1 MKSII
6 GKVTASLFAVMIA
19 AAALPFSAQAE
30 EKKLPSGISFDEI
43 QSEIEAYAADK
54 KYASFETAV
63 FCGDDTIYTGC
74 FGETDVE
81 NKIAADEESVYDWG
95 SITKTLTWV
104 SVLQLYEEGKLDLN
118 EDIRTYLPDGFIKH
132 AKYDDPITMMNLMNH
147 NAGWCEST
155 YDIFVYDENELEDLG
170 TMLQKVE
177 PAQTYRPGERM
188 AYSNY
193 GAGLAGYVVE
203 CVSGESYVD
212 YVNNHIF
219 EPLGMENTS
228 VAPDYSDNES
238 VKARREKLKTYVESM
253 DGGVMPGGTSMAY
266 VMVYPAGSACG
277 TIGDMVKYGQAL
289 VDDSAPLF
297 KDKKTQAM
305 IWEGS
310 DFYTGTD
317 IPRCC
322 YGFWTEQHKD
332 MAYWHD
338 GSTLSCVSNLVFD
351 PVSDVGM
358 VFVSNTTS
366 AMGIGMGIPDLV
378 FGKAEKE
385 DYPASE
391 ITDHKDISGSYFA
404 SRTYKK
410 GIIKFMGYLSI
421 MPITKTGEDTF
432 DLAGVYEM
440 TRIGDDMY
448 IFHDSINDTDMLVS
462 GKTLDD
468 GSYSFNLLS
477 EDYVQDKAAIAK
489 TVISAIYIVSVAIT
503 PLLLF
508 IQLITFL
515 IRLLTKNKK
524 HYAGSGMITLA
535 KISKFLVL
543 ITMLM
548 MFMTLKGGVVQPI
561 GIAFAVA
568 NMICGVLCLISV
580 INDLRIMITD
590 DPERAKAVK
599 YVFNIIF
606 NGFIVFAVIF
616 LETYRFWAC

>member
-6 GKVTASLFAVMIA
+6 GKITAALSAVTIA
-19 AAALPFSAQAE
+19 AAALPLGVQAA
-30 EKKLPSGISFDEI
+30 EKKLPSGIAYDEI
-43 QSEIEAYAADK
+43 QSEIEKYTSDK
-54 KYASFETAV
+54 SYASFEAAV
-63 FCGDDTIYTGC
+63 FCGDETIYTGC
-74 FGETDVE
+74 YGNIDME
-81 NKIAADEESVYDWG
+81 NNIAADEESVYDWG
-95 SITKTLTWV
+95 SITKTITWI

-118 EDIRTYLPDGFIKH
+118 EDVRTYLPDGFIKNL
-132 AKYDDPITMMNLMNH
+132 KYDDPITMMNLMNH

-155 YDIFVYDENELEDLG
+155 YDIFCYDENDLDDLG
-170 TMLQKVE
+170 TMLQSVE

-193 GAGLAGYVVE
+193 GAALAGYVVE

-228 VAPDYSDNES
+228 IAPDFSDNPS
-238 VKARREKLKTYVESM
+238 VKAKREKLKTYVESM
-253 DGGVMPGGTSMAY
+253 DGGVMPGGTSFAY
-266 VMVYPAGSACG
+266 IMLYPAGSACG

-310 DFYTGTD
+310 DFYNDTD

-322 YGFWTEQHKD
+322 YGFWPEIHKS

-338 GSTLSCVSNLVFD
+338 GGTLSCVSNFVID
-351 PVSDVGM
+351 PVSDVGV

-366 AMGIGMGIPDLV
+366 AMGIGMEIPNLV
-378 FGKAEKE
+378 LGKAEKE
-385 DYPASE
+385 DFPVSE
-391 ITDHKDISGSYFA
+391 ITDHKDISGNYFA

-410 GIIKFMGYLSI
+410 GIEKFMGYLSL

-432 DLAGVYEM
+432 DVAGMYEM
-440 TRIGDDMY
+440 TRIGNDMY
-448 IFHDSINDTDMLVS
+448 IFHDSVNNTDMLVS

-468 GSYSFNLLS
+468 GTYAFNLLS
-477 EDYVQDKAAIAK
+477 EDYVQDKAAIVK
-489 TVISAIYIVSVAIT
+489 VVITAVYIVSLAIT
-503 PLLLF
+503 PLLLV

-515 IRLLTKNKK
+515 IRLITKNRKN
-524 HYAGSGMITLA
+524 YAGKGMMTLA
-535 KISKFLVL
+535 KVSKFLVL
-543 ITMLM
+543 ITLLM
-548 MFMTLKGGVVQPI
+548 MFMTLRGGVFKPV

-568 NMICGVLCLISV
+568 NMICGLLCLVSV
-580 INDLRIMITD
+580 INDLKIMITD

-606 NGFIVFAVIF
+606 NGFMVFAVIF